1 MTERMINNRVKKWL
15 ELKDQIEAL
24 EAAKKA
30 VEDEIKAE
38 FNEDQEEIR
47 TEKFLIRWTKY
58 TSNRIDSTKL
68 KKDLPDVFKLY
79 SKITSGRRFS
89 VA

>member
-15 ELKDQIEAL
+15 DLKEQIEAL
-24 EAAKKA
+24 EAQKKA

-38 FNEDQEEIR
+38 FKEDQEEIR

-58 TSNRIDSTKL
+58 TSNRIDSGRL
-68 KKDLPDVFKLY
+68 KKDLPDVFALY
-79 SKITSGRRFS
+79 SKLTSGRRFS

>member
-15 ELKDQIEAL
+15 DLKEQIEAL
-24 EAAKKA
+24 EAQKKA

-38 FNEDQEEIR
+38 FEDNQEELK

-58 TSNRIDSTKL
+58 TSPRLDSTKL
-68 KKDLPDVFKLY
+68 KKELPDIYKLY
-79 SKITSGRRFS
+79 TKITSGRRFS

>member
-38 FNEDQEEIR
+38 FN
-47 TEKFLIRWTKY
+47 
-58 TSNRIDSTKL
+58 
-68 KKDLPDVFKLY
+68 
-79 SKITSGRRFS
+79 
-89 VA
+89 

>member
-15 ELKDQIEAL
+15 DLKEQIEAL
-24 EAAKKA
+24 EAQKKA

-38 FNEDQEEIR
+38 FEDNQEELK

-58 TSNRIDSTKL
+58 TSPRLDSTKL
-68 KKDLPDVFKLY
+68 KKELPDIYKLY
-79 SKITSGRRFS
+79 TKITSGRRIS

>member
-38 FNEDQEEIR
+38 FKEDQEEIK

-68 KKDLPDVFKLY
+68 KKELPDVFKLY